1 MEKIEEYT
9 TDQFIAR
16 DFLKELNSFV
26 RINILGQKDNDKLF
40 EKDGAIYKMEYP
52 INTAYIEKS
61 ANKIN
66 EIYEKYLKNKSMNVY
81 YAIIPDKNYYLEDDD
96 HLKPNYMELK
106 KIMNNNLQNL
116 EYIDIWDCLK
126 LEDYYKTDL
135 HWRQEKLYKVVNRLE
150 EKMKLQTTHA
160 NEYNIVDEGEFF
172 GTYYGQLG
180 KNVEPDKLYTLT
192 NYEIEGCKTYNFEN
206 KETGKIYY
214 YKQTADRY
222 DIFLSGATPLISI
235 ENPNANSK
243 KELLLFRDSFG
254 SSIAPLLV
262 KNYSKITLIDIRYIS
277 SKILTQYLEFENQ
290 DVLFLYSIPILNQN
304 IFNIY

>member
-96 HLKPNYMELK
+96 HLKANYMELK

-235 ENPNANSK
+235 ENPNANSQ

-262 KNYSKITLIDIRYIS
+262 KNYSKITLIDIRYVS

-304 IFNIY
+304 IFK

>member
-1 MEKIEEYT
+1 
-9 TDQFIAR
+9 
-16 DFLKELNSFV
+16 
-26 RINILGQKDNDKLF
+26 
-40 EKDGAIYKMEYP
+40 MEYP

-304 IFNIY
+304 IFK

>member
-16 DFLKELNSFV
+16 NFLKELNSFV

-116 EYIDIWDCLK
+116 EYIDIWDCIK

-304 IFNIY
+304 IFK

>member
-192 NYEIEGCKTYNFEN
+192 NYEIEECKTYNFEN

-304 IFNIY
+304 IFK